1 MKKKFLALA
10 MAGVMAFGMTACGSG
25 EEADSGTGQ
34 SSGGEVSGSSEK
46 QNVSL
51 TLWGAEEDQT
61 LLRSMADKFI
71 EDNKDQANI
80 TIEIGVQSESTAKDT
95 ILTDVE
101 AAADV
106 YSFADDQLNELVKAG
121 ALQEITEELGRS
133 DIESRNVQGSVDA
146 ATLDGKL
153 YAYPRTAD
161 NGYFLF
167 YNKEYLSDE
176 DVKTFDG
183 ILAAAQAA
191 GKQVTMDYSSGWYLY
206 SFFAGAGLTAT
217 LADDGVTTVCDWNS
231 TSNAITGAQV
241 AQAMLD
247 IAQSSAF
254 VSLTDAEFVTG
265 IQEGSI
271 IAGIN
276 GTWNA
281 KAAEEAW
288 GENYGATVLPT
299 YTVNGQQ
306 IQMGSFA
313 GYKLVGVNPHSEYV
327 VWAMKLADYI
337 TNEENQTISFE
348 QRGNGPS
355 NINAAASD
363 AVKADLAISAQ
374 SMQSQYADVQRVG
387 AKFWDAT
394 STFGMILAQG
404 NPEGTDLQT
413 LLDNMV
419 EGITAPVE

>member
-1 MKKKFLALA
+1 
-10 MAGVMAFGMTACGSG
+10 
-25 EEADSGTGQ
+25 
-34 SSGGEVSGSSEK
+34 
-46 QNVSL
+46 
-51 TLWGAEEDQT
+51 
-61 LLRSMADKFI
+61 
-71 EDNKDQANI
+71 
-80 TIEIGVQSESTAKDT
+80 
-95 ILTDVE
+95 
-101 AAADV
+101 
-106 YSFADDQLNELVKAG
+106 
-121 ALQEITEELGRS
+121 
-133 DIESRNVQGSVDA
+133 
-146 ATLDGKL
+146 
-153 YAYPRTAD
+153 
-161 NGYFLF
+161 
-167 YNKEYLSDE
+167 
-176 DVKTFDG
+176 
-183 ILAAAQAA
+183 
-191 GKQVTMDYSSGWYLY
+191 
-206 SFFAGAGLTAT
+206 
-217 LADDGVTTVCDWNS
+217 
-231 TSNAITGAQV
+231 
-241 AQAMLD
+241 MLD

>member
-217 LADDGVTTVCDWNS
+217 LADDGVTTVCD
-231 TSNAITGAQV
+231 
-241 AQAMLD
+241 
-247 IAQSSAF
+247 
-254 VSLTDAEFVTG
+254 
-265 IQEGSI
+265 
-271 IAGIN
+271 
-276 GTWNA
+276 
-281 KAAEEAW
+281 
-288 GENYGATVLPT
+288 
-299 YTVNGQQ
+299 
-306 IQMGSFA
+306 
-313 GYKLVGVNPHSEYV
+313 
-327 VWAMKLADYI
+327 
-337 TNEENQTISFE
+337 
-348 QRGNGPS
+348 
-355 NINAAASD
+355 
-363 AVKADLAISAQ
+363 
-374 SMQSQYADVQRVG
+374 
-387 AKFWDAT
+387 
-394 STFGMILAQG
+394 
-404 NPEGTDLQT
+404 
-413 LLDNMV
+413 
-419 EGITAPVE
+419 